1 MAERTPT
8 PLEERVINNE
18 QAEKEIK
25 QILGVPIIEEPEE
38 TRIAEDTLQAWEQIQ
53 QQELSE
59 ERNRIEI
66 LTQEVGKCQPVEPI
80 IWKKETSV
88 FHCENCKENEENYEY
103 CVPSTILCYKAL
115 YNNERIVKEEK
126 EKELKEYDDLFKI
139 YQKQEEEKQDEIIIK
154 DQSTFE
160 EILAEFDKIIDLELV
175 INPEIYSTIR
185 KQRKYRLVK
194 EQNSDKEFY
203 EHWQSPGGHIEESD
217 ISAKWA
223 ARREVFEEILAEF
236 DKIIDLE
243 LVINPEIYSTIRK
256 QRKYRLVKEQNSDKE
271 FYEHWQSPGGH
282 IEESDI
288 SAKWA
293 ARREVFEET
302 GIYLKLEEL
311 NYWRTQHYY
320 KEDQWRIVHC
330 YKAEIKGIPNLTEPQ
345 EMTHWEL
352 KKSKEILKGPMID
365 SLKDIIRYPKENET
379 KIIIIEGSCGAGKST
394 LTKKCK
400 EYYKK
405 QGLLTTLIDESF
417 ITQDPEQKLKKYA
430 ENLERYRKNEIT
442 KEQMEI
448 LAVEWEKEIRDKW
461 MSQIYFQV
469 TNNLTGIKPDVI
481 IMDRNLWSTIIFMKN
496 MIKEGFF
503 TEESLKKITE
513 NYEYWKFFTREALVI
528 WWNTPTE
535 EIIKRLIKRNRRGE
549 GDLEY
554 FRNLIKTYK
563 EYMPEVY
570 QNIKIINR
578 ETLVT
583 IEELDELLPEIL
595 NEKRIRN

>member
-1 MAERTPT
+1 MSI
-8 PLEERVINNE
+8 LN
-18 QAEKEIK
+18 KIK
-25 QILGVPIIEEPEE
+25 IIEY
-38 TRIAEDTLQAWEQIQ
+38 TTTVLYDKKT
-53 QQELSE
+53 
-59 ERNRIEI
+59 
-66 LTQEVGKCQPVEPI
+66 KK
-80 IWKKETSV
+80 IWVSKRT
-88 FHCENCKENEENYEY
+88 
-103 CVPSTILCYKAL
+103 
-115 YNNERIVKEEK
+115 
-126 EKELKEYDDLFKI
+126 
-139 YQKQEEEKQDEIIIK
+139 
-154 DQSTFE
+154 
-160 EILAEFDKIIDLELV
+160 
-175 INPEIYSTIR
+175 NP
-185 KQRKYRLVK
+185 
-194 EQNSDKEFY
+194 DKEFY
-203 EHWQSPGGHIEESD
+203 EHWQSPGRHVEESD
-217 ISAKWA
+217 IS
-223 ARREVFEEILAEF
+223 
-236 DKIIDLE
+236 
-243 LVINPEIYSTIRK
+243 T
-256 QRKYRLVKEQNSDKE
+256 
-271 FYEHWQSPGGH
+271 
-282 IEESDI
+282 
-288 SAKWA
+288 KWA

-330 YKAEIKGIPNLTEPQ
+330 YKVEIKGIPNLTEPQ

-379 KIIIIEGSCGAGKST
+379 KIIIIEGSCEAGKST
-394 LTKKCK
+394 LAKKCK

-405 QGLLTTLIDESF
+405 QGLLTTLIDELF

-430 ENLERYRKNEIT
+430 ENLEKYRKNEIT
-442 KEQMEI
+442 KEQMEL
-448 LAVEWEKEIRDKW
+448 LAIEWKKEIRDKW
-461 MSQIYFQV
+461 ISQIYFQV
-469 TNNLTGIKPDVI
+469 TNNLTGMKPDII

-503 TEESLKKITE
+503 TEESLVKITE
-513 NYEYWKFFTREALVI
+513 NYKYWRFFTREALVI

-554 FRNLIKTYK
+554 FRNLIKIYK

-595 NEKRIRN
+595 NEKKIRN